1 MHAFQREASWFIKKG
16 KFIHFSGINGLSV
29 FYCDYDCLRYS
40 PCLLD
45 EFEVSLPVKLG
56 DASAKRQ
63 AEYLAGRYAA
73 ASALKRLGV
82 TSPNISSGKNREPCW
97 PAGIVGSITHK
108 TTVAAS
114 VVAKRGSA
122 NLLGIDYEEWV
133 SYPTFQRIESRIIN
147 QKEHALLEMCDYAL
161 EQAFTIAF
169 SAKESLFKALYPSVG
184 RYFGFSAAEVTGI
197 SKLNNSFELTLC
209 ETLNPELPK
218 GHRFKGRLLADADG
232 VLTLIAA

>member
-1 MHAFQREASWFIKKG
+1 MQAVHRETGWFINGG
-16 KFIHFSGINGLSV
+16 KFIHFSGLDRLSV
-29 FYCDYDCLRYS
+29 FYCDYDHLRYS
-40 PCLLD
+40 RCLFD
-45 EFEVSLPVKLG
+45 ELEVSFPENFD
-56 DASAKRQ
+56 DASTKRQ

-82 TSPNISSGKNREPCW
+82 TNPNISSGKNREPCW

-108 TTVAAS
+108 TSVAVSVAA
-114 VVAKRGSA
+114 KRDSA

-147 QKEHALLEMCDYAL
+147 QKEHALLEMCDYSK
-161 EQAFTIAF
+161 EEAFTIAF
-169 SAKESLFKALYPSVG
+169 SAKESLFKALYPFVG

-197 SKLNNSFELTLC
+197 SKFNNSFELTLC

-218 GHRFKGRLLADADG
+218 GRRFKGRLLADTGG